1 MALRIRYWRL
11 KRGMTLK
18 EVEKRSGISF
28 QMLSAYERGEVDPPS
43 SKLPRIAEALDVSVG
58 QLFTRQSP
66 VPTP

>member
-1 MALRIRYWRL
+1 
-11 KRGMTLK
+11 MTLK